1 MNYSLKRTFSLFLI
15 LVAVVVPM
23 TFSAKGDDT
32 TLNDYAVKVGQF
44 DRLNVLDN
52 VNVVYRICPDS
63 TGYVSYR
70 AVDDFA
76 DAFIFTLKGNTLKV
90 QVTTEDVGKPGLP
103 TVYVYSDF
111 LTYVS
116 NSSEFSVTVDECA
129 PCPEFSVNQI
139 GNGSITVEGIKAN
152 KVTAK
157 ISTGKGVVNLSGEA
171 QEAVYKMI
179 GAGTIQADRLKA
191 GKVKCQIIGAG
202 TIGCWPVESLFTSG
216 IGSTKVYYK
225 GNPTVKKK
233 GGGKLFSIPEE
244 RPAGID
250 ADDYSDIPEAA
261 ERVFPV
267 SEEPAD
273 EVEENNP
280 ADDEEAVEEEED
292 DENSEGEEGGS
303 FEEEESDE
311 TTKPVVE
318 EE

>member
-1 MNYSLKRTFSLFLI
+1 MNYNLKRTFSLFLI
-15 LVAVVVPM
+15 LMAAVATM
-23 TFSAKGDDT
+23 TFAAKGDDT

-63 TGYVSYR
+63 TGYVAYR

-116 NSSEFSVTVDECA
+116 NSSEFAVTVEECA
-129 PCPEFSVNQI
+129 PCQEFSVNQI

-171 QEAVYKMI
+171 REAVYKMI
-179 GAGTIQADRLKA
+179 GAGTIQTDRLKA

-244 RPAGID
+244 RPAGVD

-267 SEEPAD
+267 SEESEA
-273 EVEENNP
+273 EAENGNP
-280 ADDEEAVEEEED
+280 ADDEEAVEEEEEEDD
-292 DENSEGEEGGS
+292 DENSEDEDDEPS
-303 FEEEESDE
+303 EEE
-311 TTKPVVE
+311 VE
-318 EE
+318 EQHRTAV